1 MASYKPHQFEGGVG
15 GRFFTETK
23 IRSLSKRNVSYHAA
37 YQLPYNN
44 VPGVGLRADL
54 DPWINYHSNAHK
66 PRSHFFVSRSI
77 KAIRCLSTL
86 SVSQCWS
93 CFSFVSSDLWLFHI
107 LWSSTALQLE
117 SDISRRCVCVCVC
130 VSQFKFW
137 LFLPSHHKLNS
148 PVSSLKKKHIWWVKG
163 IHKGV
168 AAENKVGDRY
178 KMICFFMNAP
188 CQCPRLDTVY
198 HCAFTFYYWLWKS
211 VFSC

>member
-1 MASYKPHQFEGGVG
+1 MASYKPHQFEEGVG
-15 GRFFTETK
+15 GRFFMEKK
-23 IRSLSKRNVSYHAA
+23 ILSHSNRNVSYHAA

-54 DPWINYHSNAHK
+54 DPWINYPSNAHK

-107 LWSSTALQLE
+107 LWSSTELQRE
-117 SDISRRCVCVCVC
+117 SDNSHRCVCVWVCVC

-148 PVSSLKKKHIWWVKG
+148 HVSSLKKKK
-163 IHKGV
+163 IHLTSKRNSQRGGSR
-168 AAENKVGDRY
+168 KQSWLLLQDDLL
-178 KMICFFMNAP
+178 FMNAP
-188 CQCPRLDTVY
+188 GQRLRLDTVY
-198 HCAFTFYYWLWKS
+198 HCAFLFYYNWPS
-211 VFSC
+211 V